1 MNNKLSV
8 SFVLTALLVI
18 WLTSGAP
25 DARAEWELLCGT
37 DDMGYINA
45 LETDGTRLYAGTDTG
60 VYISLD
66 DGHTW
71 RSTEVT
77 AQISAIAITDDAVY
91 ACAQYDRGGIWRSDD
106 RGETWHSKNIG
117 LQVTNTDTIRTG
129 EIRIPALRQILATNS
144 GMVIAIAHYDG
155 TYISHDRGE
164 TWHDPVHDWVRDGEV
179 SMHVAAYV
187 AMAIWSM
194 TEFDGY
200 LWVAFGRYT
209 DILFRSP
216 DNGNTWKI
224 LPHEGERYR
233 SLPDYGQVGDWAVV
247 DNRLYVGAEF
257 GFARWNEAELAWD
270 DLSRGL
276 PVRGPRDQ
284 SSNLSERKIRAL
296 AVNRGRIFAG
306 LDNFGVYMYDKR
318 FEWWVDVSQDRL
330 NLFSVDALVSH
341 KSKLYAAASHS
352 SGTTLAIFRGSFPT
366 VQPYGKSATTWGAIK
381 QK

>member
-1 MNNKLSV
+1 MKT
-8 SFVLTALLVI
+8 LTVI
-18 WLTSGAP
+18 VITLIASAV
-25 DARAEWELLCGT
+25 DAAEWELLLGT
-37 DDMGYINA
+37 DDMGYVMA
-45 LETDGTRLYAGTDTG
+45 LKSDGSRLYMGAENGL
-60 VYISLD
+60 YISD
-66 DGHTW
+66 DNGHTW

-106 RGETWHSKNIG
+106 RGETWHPKNTG
-117 LQVTNTDTIRTG
+117 LQVTTTDTIRTG
-129 EIRIPALRQILATNS
+129 EIRIPALRQILATSS

-179 SMHVAAYV
+179 SMRVAAYV

-216 DNGNTWKI
+216 DNGNTWES

-247 DNRLYVGAEF
+247 DNRLYAGAEF

-276 PVRGPRDQ
+276 PVRDPRYQ
-284 SSNLSERKIRAL
+284 WWRMPERKIRAL

-306 LDNFGVYMYDKR
+306 LDNLGVYMYDGR
-318 FEWWVDVSQDRL
+318 SESWIDVGLGKLDT
-330 NLFSVDALVSH
+330 FTVDALVSH
-341 KSKLYAAASHS
+341 KSKLYAAASHN
-352 SGTTLAIFRGSFPT
+352 SGTTLAIFLGSFPT
-366 VQPYGKSATTWGAIK
+366 VQPYGKAATTWGAVK
-381 QK
+381 TE